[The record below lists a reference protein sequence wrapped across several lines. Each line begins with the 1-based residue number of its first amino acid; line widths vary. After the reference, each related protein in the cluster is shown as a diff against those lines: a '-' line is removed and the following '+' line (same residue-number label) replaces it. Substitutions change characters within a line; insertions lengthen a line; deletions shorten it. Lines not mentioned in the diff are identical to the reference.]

1 MTIRQTLTPIYAC
14 RYALYVHTRG
24 LGGSHAQFTNS
35 AFRGGVPSALLLVVI
50 AVVYALLPL
59 VAHAQDPHVV
69 RTGDTLSAIAEEYG
83 LSVQELVWLNGID
96 DPDLIFPGEVIA
108 LDTTDDVAL
117 VSASDDDASASSDA
131 SASEAQA
138 TGPRTTTQSS
148 TTRPTLTGRPTR
160 RVTCQAGFDRDTI
173 REDLVAAADKWGW
186 DPYLIMA
193 LAWQESGW
201 RQDEVSYVGAIGVM
215 QIMPDTAAE
224 LDDWLFQ
231 RGLDPWN
238 NVWDNIDSGVAFLT
252 CLYQET
258 GDVELSI
265 GAYYQGLGSVQR
277 DGFFPD
283 TRAYVDNILYMRD
296 LFGRASCPSGG
307 NRAVALRAH
316 ARLRYTARHAIDQYE
331 RSRHGAHRLG

>member
-1 MTIRQTLTPIYAC
+1 MHNSRIRRSA
-14 RYALYVHTRG
+14 
-24 LGGSHAQFTNS
+24 GS
-35 AFRGGVPSALLLVVI
+35 VPSALLLVAI

-59 VAHAQDPHVV
+59 VAHAQDPHIV

-108 LDTTDDVAL
+108 LGAADDVSL
-117 VSASDDDASASSDA
+117 VSASDDDATVSSDA
-131 SASEAQA
+131 GASEEQDGLSAA
-138 TGPRTTTQSS
+138 DDTLVDDTAYDDRTSDTS
-148 TTRPTLTGRPTR
+148 TDVPSW
-160 RVTCQAGFDRDTI
+160 VDRYTI
-173 REDLVAAADKWGW
+173 REDLVAAAHKWGW

-238 NVWDNIDSGVAFLT
+238 DVWDNIDSGVAFLT

-258 GDVELSI
+258 DDVELAV
-265 GAYYQGLGSVQR
+265 GAYYQGLGSVLR

-296 LFGRASCPSGG
+296 LFEAGELP
-307 NRAVALRAH
+307 
-316 ARLRYTARHAIDQYE
+316 
-331 RSRHGAHRLG
+331 

>member
-1 MTIRQTLTPIYAC
+1 
-14 RYALYVHTRG
+14 
-24 LGGSHAQFTNS
+24 
-35 AFRGGVPSALLLVVI
+35 
-50 AVVYALLPL
+50 
-59 VAHAQDPHVV
+59 V
-69 RTGDTLSAIAEEYG
+69 RSGDTLSAIADEYG
-83 LSVQELVWLNGID
+83 LSVQQLVWLNGID

-108 LDTTDDVAL
+108 LDTSDDAVLVSADDDEATVSSHDATTEDASAASAADIDYADLTSETTDDVPGW
-117 VSASDDDASASSDA
+117 V
-131 SASEAQA
+131 
-138 TGPRTTTQSS
+138 
-148 TTRPTLTGRPTR
+148 
-160 RVTCQAGFDRDTI
+160 DRHTI
-173 REDLVAAADKWGW
+173 RKDLIKAAHKWGW

-238 NVWDNIDSGVAFLT
+238 DVWDNIDSGVAFLT

-258 GDVELSI
+258 GDVELAV

-296 LFGRASCPSGG
+296 LFEAGELP
-307 NRAVALRAH
+307 
-316 ARLRYTARHAIDQYE
+316 
-331 RSRHGAHRLG
+331 